1 LWKVW
6 GWWLSLSGC
15 FVDWRPFVVKEDG
28 EKEVL

>member
-1 LWKVW
+1 MAW